1 MRRLLPTALLCLA
14 APAAAQDREVPY
26 WATLRAEEVNMR
38 VGPSEAYPI
47 EWVYRRPGLPVK
59 VLRVN
64 QGWRLVEDPDGER
77 GWIVARLLDP
87 DRGAIV
93 VGDGLAEMRAEPGT
107 GARSNGAS
115 SRAWSASSAIARP
128 AGASST
134 SAAAR
139 AGSAPSACGARASL
153 RTFQPPVSP
162 VPAAASRTR

>member
-1 MRRLLPTALLCLA
+1 MRRFLPIVLLCLT

-93 VGDGLAEMRAEPGT
+93 VGDGLAEMRVTPEAAARIKWRAEPGVVGELGDCEAGWCKLDVGGREGWMRAERLW
-107 GARSNGAS
+107 GAGE
-115 SRAWSASSAIARP
+115 P
-128 AGASST
+128 
-134 SAAAR
+134 
-139 AGSAPSACGARASL
+139 
-153 RTFQPPVSP
+153 
-162 VPAAASRTR
+162 

>member
-1 MRRLLPTALLCLA
+1 MRRFLPIALLCLA

-26 WATLRAEEVNMR
+26 WATMRAEEVNMR
-38 VGPSEAYPI
+38 VGPSAAYPI

-93 VGDGLAEMRAEPGT
+93 VGDGLAEMRAEPGSGT
-107 GARSNGAS
+107 TIKWRAEPGVVGELGDCEAGWCELDVGGREGWIRAERLWGAGE
-115 SRAWSASSAIARP
+115 P
-128 AGASST
+128 
-134 SAAAR
+134 
-139 AGSAPSACGARASL
+139 
-153 RTFQPPVSP
+153 
-162 VPAAASRTR
+162 

>member
-1 MRRLLPTALLCLA
+1 MRRLLPLALLSLA
-14 APAAAQDREVPY
+14 VPAAAQDREVPY

-64 QGWRLVEDPDGER
+64 QGWRLVEDPGGER

-93 VGDGLAEMRAEPGT
+93 VGEGLAEMRAAAQASAKVLWRAEPGVT
-107 GARSNGAS
+107 GELGDCEAGWCELDVAGREGWVRAERLWGAGE
-115 SRAWSASSAIARP
+115 P
-128 AGASST
+128 
-134 SAAAR
+134 
-139 AGSAPSACGARASL
+139 
-153 RTFQPPVSP
+153 
-162 VPAAASRTR
+162 

>member
-1 MRRLLPTALLCLA
+1 MRRLLPFALIA
-14 APAAAQDREVPY
+14 VSAPVLAQDSEVPY

-47 EWVYRRPGLPVK
+47 DWVYRRPGLPVK

-93 VGDGLAEMRAEPGT
+93 VGDGLAEMRAAPEASAKVLWRAEPGVT
-107 GARSNGAS
+107 GELGDCEAGWCVLDVAGREGWV
-115 SRAWSASSAIARP
+115 RA
-128 AGASST
+128 
-134 SAAAR
+134 
-139 AGSAPSACGARASL
+139 
-153 RTFQPPVSP
+153 
-162 VPAAASRTR
+162 

>member
-1 MRRLLPTALLCLA
+1 MRRLLSIVLVAIA

-47 EWVYRRPGLPVK
+47 EWVYRRAGLPVK
-59 VLRVN
+59 VVRVM

-93 VGDGLAEMRAEPGT
+93 VGEGLAEMRASPEADAAVRWRAEPGVVGGLGSCT
-107 GARSNGAS
+107 EGWCPFDVG
-115 SRAWSASSAIARP
+115 
-128 AGASST
+128 G
-134 SAAAR
+134 R
-139 AGSAPSACGARASL
+139 AGWVRAERLWGAGE
-153 RTFQPPVSP
+153 P
-162 VPAAASRTR
+162 

>member
-1 MRRLLPTALLCLA
+1 MRLLLPLALVCFA
-14 APAAAQDREVPY
+14 VPAAAQDREVPY

-59 VLRVN
+59 VVRVN

-93 VGDGLAEMRAEPGT
+93 VGEGLAEMRVAPKAGAKGLWRAEPGVT
-107 GARSNGAS
+107 GELGDCEPGWCEFDVAGREGWVRAERLWGAGE
-115 SRAWSASSAIARP
+115 P
-128 AGASST
+128 
-134 SAAAR
+134 
-139 AGSAPSACGARASL
+139 
-153 RTFQPPVSP
+153 
-162 VPAAASRTR
+162 